1 MTIHLGDNYNQVRDR
16 QAMRAA
22 VEEIIAAVRAALP
35 HHGSNVLNVD
45 VYFGRNLV
53 TRGRPRQGGQS

>member
-1 MTIHLGDNYNQVRDR
+1 
-16 QAMRAA
+16 
-22 VEEIIAAVRAALP
+22 VEEVIAAVRAALP